1 MSKKPSQIVQVK
13 VRMREDLRRKIE
25 HAAQKNGLTVNAEIL
40 RRLDQTFDVTLDKL
54 EGSVAKLSRFEES
67 IEDLVRVRIEQ
78 ARREMLQARREE
90 LQARR
95 GELQRR
101 LTEAESRLPTEA
113 ERHLIEAEGRLLTE
127 AERRLTEAGEK
138 DQGDQS

>member
-54 EGSVAKLSRFEES
+54 EGSVATLTTRFEE
-67 IEDLVRVRIEQ
+67 Q
-78 ARREMLQARREE
+78 AVEQARREE
-90 LQARR
+90 LRHRLMEQAVKRAVER
-95 GELQRR
+95 AIREEYKHRLTEADLTEAQREELQRR
-101 LTEAESRLPTEA
+101 LTEAE
-113 ERHLIEAEGRLLTE
+113 
-127 AERRLTEAGEK
+127 EK
-138 DQGDQS
+138 HQMDPS

>member
-1 MSKKPSQIVQVK
+1 MLESRMSKKPSQIVQVK

-54 EGSVAKLSRFEES
+54 EGSVAKLSRFEGGLE
-67 IEDLVRVRIEQ
+67 EVRVKMEQ
-78 ARREMLQARREE
+78 II
-90 LQARR
+90 R
-95 GELQRR
+95 GQLELQRR
-101 LTEAESRLPTEA
+101 FKF
-113 ERHLIEAEGRLLTE
+113 
-127 AERRLTEAGEK
+127 GEK

>member
-40 RRLDQTFDVTLDKL
+40 RRLDQTFDLTLDKL
-54 EGSVAKLSRFEES
+54 EVSVAKLSSLAEWVE
-67 IEDLVRVRIEQ
+67 
-78 ARREMLQARREE
+78 
-90 LQARR
+90 
-95 GELQRR
+95 GQRHR
-101 LTEAESRLPTEA
+101 TEAEK
-113 ERHLIEAEGRLLTE
+113 
-127 AERRLTEAGEK
+127 K

>member
-1 MSKKPSQIVQVK
+1 VLGYFGLLESRMSKKPSEIVQVK

-54 EGSVAKLSRFEES
+54 EGSVAKLSRFESTIGEFLR
-67 IEDLVRVRIEQ
+67 EREL
-78 ARREMLQARREE
+78 AKREMLQATREKLQGPLTEREKKELQARREE
-90 LQARR
+90 L
-95 GELQRR
+95 ERR
-101 LTEAESRLPTEA
+101 LTEAEK
-113 ERHLIEAEGRLLTE
+113 
-127 AERRLTEAGEK
+127 K

>member
-1 MSKKPSQIVQVK
+1 LVLLESRMSKKPSQIVQVK

-54 EGSVAKLSRFEES
+54 EGSVTKLSR
-67 IEDLVRVRIEQ
+67 LVEKGSVALEWVLWQ
-78 ARREMLQARREE
+78 RRLTEGDEKELQARREE
-90 LQARR
+90 LQ
-95 GELQRR
+95 R
-101 LTEAESRLPTEA
+101 LTEAEK
-113 ERHLIEAEGRLLTE
+113 
-127 AERRLTEAGEK
+127 K

>member
-40 RRLDQTFDVTLDKL
+40 RRLDQTFEVTLDKL
-54 EGSVAKLSRFEES
+54 EGPVAKLSS
-67 IEDLVRVRIEQ
+67 LVEWLER
-78 ARREMLQARREE
+78 
-90 LQARR
+90 
-95 GELQRR
+95 QRLR
-101 LTEAESRLPTEA
+101 
-113 ERHLIEAEGRLLTE
+113 
-127 AERRLTEAGEK
+127 TEAGEK

>member
-25 HAAQKNGLTVNAEIL
+25 HAAQKNGFTVNAEIL

-54 EGSVAKLSRFEES
+54 EGSVTKLSRVEEAM
-67 IEDLVRVRIEQ
+67 EEVRVKMEQ
-78 ARREMLQARREE
+78 VVRRQLEF
-90 LQARR
+90 
-95 GELQRR
+95 QRR
-101 LTEAESRLPTEA
+101 YAVP
-113 ERHLIEAEGRLLTE
+113 GK
-127 AERRLTEAGEK
+127 K

>member
-54 EGSVAKLSRFEES
+54 QGSVATLNSRFEEFLS
-67 IEDLVRVRIEQ
+67 GQ
-78 ARREMLQARREE
+78 ARQAAILAMLRDRREE
-90 LQARR
+90 LQRHLTETVEIERR
-95 GELQRR
+95 EELQRR
-101 LTEAESRLPTEA
+101 LTKIEEIERL
-113 ERHLIEAEGRLLTE
+113 EGLRLEELQ
-127 AERRLTEAGEK
+127 RRYTEAGEK

>member
-54 EGSVAKLSRFEES
+54 EVSVAKLSSLAEWLERP
-67 IEDLVRVRIEQ
+67 
-78 ARREMLQARREE
+78 ARHR
-90 LQARR
+90 
-95 GELQRR
+95 
-101 LTEAESRLPTEA
+101 TEAEK
-113 ERHLIEAEGRLLTE
+113 
-127 AERRLTEAGEK
+127 K

>member
-25 HAAQKNGLTVNAEIL
+25 HAAQRNGLTVNAEIL

-67 IEDLVRVRIEQ
+67 IEERFRVHVEQVKRQMVRD
-78 ARREMLQARREE
+78 RREELQARREE
-90 LQARR
+90 LQRR
-95 GELQRR
+95 VTEVEGR
-101 LTEAESRLPTEA
+101 LTEAER
-113 ERHLIEAEGRLLTE
+113 RHIEAELRLLTE

-138 DQGDQS
+138 EQGDQS